1 MMEELETKRPRGAG
15 LSIRYPL
22 VFWLLALSA
31 VAFLDRTNISVAG
44 IQIGREF
51 AISNTRLGWVFSAFL
66 IGYASFQIPA
76 GLLVRRLGP
85 RLVLLLG
92 CVWWGIFTALTA
104 VVPPGIGGALILL
117 ILVRF
122 LLGAGEAMIYPA
134 TSQFVERWFP
144 VVERGKANGIIFA
157 GVGLGSGL
165 TPPLVTAIILHYG
178 WRASFWF
185 SAIIGAVVGVVW
197 YLVARNTPEEHPWVT
212 DAERL
217 LIVSGRRVS
226 ADPAKADDPV
236 NYGKHR
242 IPWAKIFGSKAI
254 YALTLS
260 YFSFGYVAWI
270 FFAWMYIY
278 MATVRGLSLKSSAT
292 YTMFPFIAMTV
303 GCLLGGVV
311 SDWIAARFGLRKGRC
326 MLSGFALASTAVLLL
341 LGSRAHDARTAALVL
356 ACGAGV
362 LYLAQSSFFAVSA
375 DIAGEYTGI
384 VSGMMNMGGQLGG
397 ACTASLTPL
406 IAAHFGWNMSFL
418 TAAALALLGGVVWMV
433 VDPKQ
438 QLIPVLTIR
447 ADHK

>member
-1 MMEELETKRPRGAG
+1 MTEQSERKRPETS

-22 VFWLLALSA
+22 VFLLLGLSA

-66 IGYASFQIPA
+66 VGYASFQIPA

-92 CVWWGIFTALTA
+92 CAWWGIFTALTA

-122 LLGAGEAMIYPA
+122 ALGAGEAIIYPS

-157 GVGLGSGL
+157 GVGLGSMSA
-165 TPPLVTAIILHYG
+165 PLVTAIILRYG
-178 WRASFWF
+178 WRACFWF
-185 SAIIGAVVGVVW
+185 SALIGAVVGVVW
-197 YLVARNTPEEHPWVT
+197 YLVARNTPETHPCVG
-212 DAERL
+212 DPERS
-217 LIVSGRRVS
+217 LIVAGRRLSINTAGTEDS
-226 ADPAKADDPV
+226 A
-236 NYGKHR
+236 NYGKHK
-242 IPWAKIFGSKAI
+242 IPWAKIFGSKTI

-278 MATVRGLSLKSSAT
+278 MATVRGLSLKSSAI

-311 SDWIAARFGLRKGRC
+311 SDWISAHFGLRKGRC
-326 MLSGFALASTAVLLL
+326 MLSGIALSSTAALLL

-362 LYLAQSSFFAVSA
+362 LYVAQSSFFAVSA
-375 DIAGEYTGI
+375 DIAGEYTGV
-384 VSGMMNMGGQLGG
+384 VSGMMNMGGQIGG
-397 ACTASLTPL
+397 ACTASFTPL
-406 IAAHFGWNMSFL
+406 IAAHFGWDMSFL
-418 TAAALALLGGVVWMV
+418 TAAALAFIGGLAWMV
-433 VDPKQ
+433 VDPNL
-438 QLIPVLTIR
+438 QL
-447 ADHK
+447 AGNGNQ